1 MHAEKVLRILHVED
15 SALDAELVRAALEEQ
30 GISASWVQVQNRDD
44 FLRAMESGEY
54 DLIISDYSMPSF
66 DGLTALSLAKEK
78 KPEVPF
84 IYLSGTIG
92 EERAVEALQN
102 GATDYVLK
110 DRMFRLGA
118 VIRRSMRDAAL
129 RAQKRLVEEQLHTT
143 FARLQQLM
151 AASPTIIYS
160 APFPPGPLAS
170 FVSENVRSWFG
181 YDPEEFVRSP
191 DFWMSRVHPEDKAGM
206 LSRLQALGREEPGS
220 ISYRF
225 QHADGTWRW
234 VEDHMNLVRD
244 EAGRPREIVGS
255 WTDITDA
262 RRMQEDVARMEQQFH
277 QAQKLEAIG
286 SLAGGVAHDFNNIL
300 MVILSYSGFILG
312 KLPKDS
318 PLRREVEEI
327 QKAGNRAADLT
338 HQLLAFSR
346 KETVNPRSF
355 DPREAVQN
363 LSKMLARL
371 IGDNITLN
379 LELGREPGFIFCDP
393 SQFDQVLIN
402 LVVNARDAMPGGGQ
416 IDIEILVTP
425 HDECCISVKDTGTGM
440 SREVMSRI
448 FEPFFTTKPAGQG
461 TGLGLSMVYGAVQQN
476 KGRIIVESEV
486 GKGTTDARLFQA
498 RGRSRNRVG
507 ASQAGGGAAGPRQ
520 DASAGGERPQ
530 CSAGNS
536 PASGGPRL
544 HCR

>member
-1 MHAEKVLRILHVED
+1 
-15 SALDAELVRAALEEQ
+15 
-30 GISASWVQVQNRDD
+30 
-44 FLRAMESGEY
+44 
-54 DLIISDYSMPSF
+54 
-66 DGLTALSLAKEK
+66 
-78 KPEVPF
+78 
-84 IYLSGTIG
+84 
-92 EERAVEALQN
+92 
-102 GATDYVLK
+102 
-110 DRMFRLGA
+110 
-118 VIRRSMRDAAL
+118 
-129 RAQKRLVEEQLHTT
+129 
-143 FARLQQLM
+143 
-151 AASPTIIYS
+151 
-160 APFPPGPLAS
+160 
-170 FVSENVRSWFG
+170 
-181 YDPEEFVRSP
+181 
-191 DFWMSRVHPEDKAGM
+191 
-206 LSRLQALGREEPGS
+206 
-220 ISYRF
+220 
-225 QHADGTWRW
+225 
-234 VEDHMNLVRD
+234 MNLVRD

-416 IDIEILVTP
+416 IDIEYLVTP

-486 GKGTTDARLFQA
+486 GKGTQMRVYFKRAAAPGTAS
-498 RGRSRNRVG
+498 GR
-507 ASQAGGGAAGPRQ
+507 PRP
-520 DASAGGERPQ
+520 AEERPGLGKTLLLVENDHSVRQ
-530 CSAGNS
+530 ATVR
-536 PASGGPRL
+536 ASGGPRL